1 MEERLYLLLDSKG
14 TPLANAVL
22 ESPPNSEVLQI
33 RVLND
38 KVEDVAAHREIQLIG
53 IDDSTPNRVGVIVRQ
68 REDQLVI
75 QPTAALDANARENL
89 RILTTFSSVMY
100 PVSGRWKGQK
110 NVKGKDLSCGGV
122 AFYTEA
128 SLIEKEVV
136 ELVLPVTDE
145 PLLLKVRMLRSL
157 PSDREMALWA
167 ARFVDLI
174 RDEEIM
180 IRKSVFSIQVSEKNI
195 D

>member
-1 MEERLYLLLDSKG
+1 M
-14 TPLANAVL
+14 
-22 ESPPNSEVLQI
+22 
-33 RVLND
+33 
-38 KVEDVAAHREIQLIG
+38 
-53 IDDSTPNRVGVIVRQ
+53 
-68 REDQLVI
+68 
-75 QPTAALDANARENL
+75 
-89 RILTTFSSVMY
+89 
-100 PVSGRWKGQK
+100 
-110 NVKGKDLSCGGV
+110 

-174 RDEEIM
+174 LDEEIM